1 MDDRSR
7 WRGRLRVWRRRT
19 IVLAWLALLAGNS
32 ATAATY
38 TLHDDDS
45 SLIGAL
51 QRITAEE
58 GDMLIDLAPR
68 YDLGQDELLLAN
80 PDKARWIPIGGQT
93 VLLPTRHVLPQ
104 SPRSGV
110 IVNLPERR
118 LYWFVPQRSGSRQQV
133 VTFPVSVGKLDW
145 STPVTVAQVVSR
157 KENPPWYP
165 PASIRE
171 EAAERGIAL
180 PDVVPAGPANPL
192 GRHALYLNLPGY
204 LIHGTNNPS
213 AIGLRVTHGCI
224 RLYPEDVE
232 FLYRLLPESTT
243 VTMVDQPVKV
253 GWQGNNLYVEVHP
266 PLEESHMSEDEQLV
280 QAMALVRDAMTVHPD
295 IRLKTWLIRRAVQ
308 RRDGIPVSVTSSS
321 MDSSW

>member
-1 MDDRSR
+1 M
-7 WRGRLRVWRRRT
+7 VWL
-19 IVLAWLALLAGNS
+19 VLLAAEH

-38 TLHDDDS
+38 TLHDVDS
-45 SLIGAL
+45 SLVGSL
-51 QRITAEE
+51 QRITAAE
-58 GDMLIDLAPR
+58 GDMLVDLAR
-68 YDLGQDELLLAN
+68 TYDLGQDELLLAN
-80 PDKARWIPIGGQT
+80 PGKTRWIPVGGQM

-104 SPRSGV
+104 ARRTGV
-110 IVNLPERR
+110 VINLPERR
-118 LYWFVPQRSGSRQQV
+118 LYWFVPQRPGSPQQV

-145 STPVTVAQVVSR
+145 STPVTVAQLVSR

-180 PDVVPAGPANPL
+180 PDVVPAGSANPL
-192 GRHALYLNLPGY
+192 GRHALYLDLPGY

-243 VTMVDQPVKV
+243 VTIVDQSVKV
-253 GWQGNNLYVEVHP
+253 GWQGDSLYVEVHP
-266 PLEESHMSEDEQLV
+266 PLEESDMSEDDQLV
-280 QAMALVRDAMTVHPD
+280 HAMALVRDAMTVHPEL
-295 IRLKTWLIRRAVQ
+295 RLKSWLVRRAVQ
-308 RRDGIPVSVTSSS
+308 RRDGIPVSVTSNSIES
-321 MDSSW
+321 LW